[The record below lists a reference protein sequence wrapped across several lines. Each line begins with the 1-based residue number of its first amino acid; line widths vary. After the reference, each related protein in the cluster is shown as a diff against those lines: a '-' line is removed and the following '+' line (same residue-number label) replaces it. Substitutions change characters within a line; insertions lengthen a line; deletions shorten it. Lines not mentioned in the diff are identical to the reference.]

1 MNNWTHTRDIRDWF
15 PKDIKTFTK
24 GHGYSYSH
32 TFETNCHPYKEH
44 QSITTH

>member
-1 MNNWTHTRDIRDWF
+1 MNWTHTRDIRDWF
-15 PKDIKTFTK
+15 PKNIETFAK

-44 QSITTH
+44 Q

>member
-15 PKDIKTFTK
+15 PKDIETFTK
-24 GHGYSYSH
+24 SHGYTYSH
-32 TFETNCHPYKEH
+32 TFETNCRPYKEH